1 MRYHSEWRDCPSRE
15 HPEAAKASLRL
26 RQTEERG
33 EAFWDAEELD
43 GGSVSGRGTGI
54 ACQPFFPRKAIMGAP
69 RTGKDSHRVVW
80 LGRRSLRKCDL
91 NPLVAQQAHAGSAM
105 LPATPIT
112 PEQGSRPNR
121 ERMQQQADPARLRR
135 GAAMPLTLLS
145 QGTRA
150 TLAEPSR
157 VDQTQAAIS
166 LTALFGCTERLIGG
180 AAQGPVRLK
189 HKVSPRE
196 TACFPGRGES
206 RRAIARG
213 RGLLLFGLGGGS
225 KLGGTHRRRLQL
237 MPQFQAQVPHPLR
250 DDLPRFLTARSV
262 RTPAVGVLNS
272 KPLRNIASLTIVF
285 KPF

>member
-1 MRYHSEWRDCPSRE
+1 
-15 HPEAAKASLRL
+15 
-26 RQTEERG
+26 
-33 EAFWDAEELD
+33 
-43 GGSVSGRGTGI
+43 
-54 ACQPFFPRKAIMGAP
+54 
-69 RTGKDSHRVVW
+69 
-80 LGRRSLRKCDL
+80 
-91 NPLVAQQAHAGSAM
+91 M

-145 QGTRA
+145 QGTGS

-166 LTALFGCTERLIGG
+166 LTALFGCRERLIGR

-213 RGLLLFGLGGGS
+213 RDLLLFGLGGGS
-225 KLGGTHRRRLQL
+225 KLGGPHRSRLQL

-250 DDLPRFLTARSV
+250 DDLPRAPFRTERENTSGRGLVQYLHRQVPSQRILDASTDPARQ
-262 RTPAVGVLNS
+262 RD
-272 KPLRNIASLTIVF
+272 
-285 KPF
+285 